1 MAKEPVMAGEWLD
14 TQSVMRVLGISERR
28 VQQRAAEGYLK
39 FKTVQNGLHRK
50 RLYEAESV
58 EQFRQNGPETK
69 PPADITSKE
78 LAAELVAQREL
89 PPSPPRRNFTF
100 SLPEGKIMAGFPAEL
115 SDGSVAEARSFLEL
129 VLRQL
134 PAGAS
139 ATSETAPEA
148 FAG

>member
-1 MAKEPVMAGEWLD
+1 MAKGMPKAGEWCD
-14 TQSVMRVLGISERR
+14 TESVMRTLNISER
-28 VQQRAAEGYLK
+28 
-39 FKTVQNGLHRK
+39 TVQKWAQLGWLKYKVVREGK
-50 RLYEAESV
+50 RRFRLYDERDVEKLRESGPPQTPAEN
-58 EQFRQNGPETK
+58 QNGQQGAQLALPVRLPAK
-69 PPADITSKE
+69 P
-78 LAAELVAQREL
+78 LAPL
-89 PPSPPRRNFTF
+89 RRNFTF

-139 ATSETAPEA
+139 AEA